1 VVTATGG
8 GMYVDCLTVAADHP
22 AYAGHF
28 PGSPVLPGVV
38 LLDEALLAL
47 ERHGRGPGRWQ
58 VATAK
63 FLSAVRPGEALVL
76 EHETLPNGS
85 LRFTIKTAD
94 RPVASGI
101 FVPLEPHTGQVSGE
115 QG

>member
-1 VVTATGG
+1 
-8 GMYVDCLTVAADHP
+8 VDCLTVAADHP

-47 ERHGRGPGRWQ
+47 ESRGGGTSGRWQ
-58 VATAK
+58 VGTAK
-63 FLSAVRPGEALVL
+63 FLSAVQPGEALVL
-76 EHETLPNGS
+76 EHEKLPNGS
-85 LRFTIKTAD
+85 IRFTIKTAD

-101 FVPLEPHTGQVSGE
+101 FVPSEPHTGQVSGE